1 MPSTRT
7 EGMPQP
13 RERCARGTRDCTEVG
28 TEIAHWLFWVKKTT
42 GAWKDAAK
50 VKDSETSPSLEA
62 PSPNS
67 ASTAV
72 SVSGSPVPTT
82 PSRCSPMA

>member
-13 RERCARGTRDCTEVG
+13 RERWARGTRVWTEVG
-28 TEIAHWLFWVKKTT
+28 TEIAHWLFCVKNTT
-42 GAWKDAAK
+42 GAWKEAAK

-62 PSPNS
+62 PSPKR
-67 ASTAV
+67 ARTAV
-72 SVSGSPVPTT
+72 SVALSPVPTT
-82 PSRCSPMA
+82 PSRCRPIA